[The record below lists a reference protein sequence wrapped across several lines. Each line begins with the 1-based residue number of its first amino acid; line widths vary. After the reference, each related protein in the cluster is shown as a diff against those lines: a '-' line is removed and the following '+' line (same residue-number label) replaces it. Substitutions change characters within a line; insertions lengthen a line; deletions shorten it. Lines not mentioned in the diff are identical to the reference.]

1 MNKNEVTWDSK
12 MTDRYMM
19 CMKDDDD
26 KDEHGFMLLIFDDF
40 YSLLTLNRGSNNNQ
54 RTTILLKR
62 NVPFCITRVYV
73 WGSLFPE
80 KFGVVVFL
88 CDDDMSH
95 MHFIPHTTRVKRE
108 NWRRKKRWREETTTV
123 RTDR

>member
-19 CMKDDDD
+19 WMADDD
-26 KDEHGFMLLIFDDF
+26 KDEDDEHGFMRLIFDDDDDSC
-40 YSLLTLNRGSNNNQ
+40 SLLTLNRGSNNNQ

-80 KFGVVVFL
+80 KFGGVVFYAMIL
-88 CDDDMSH
+88 C
-95 MHFIPHTTRVKRE
+95 HTCI
-108 NWRRKKRWREETTTV
+108 
-123 RTDR
+123 